1 MMSSR
6 ASPLARPG
14 TQGFSKV
21 GWVPTLQNH
30 ARMIFPAGMTSA
42 EAAVK
47 MRFLLSGIFVCCVLA
62 AAPVRADDITTG
74 VEYFAESAG
83 NKIRIWEKVA
93 GTADGKPVIVLAHGS
108 GTAGQGSFDLQVPDE
123 TDTSLMDVLARDGF
137 DVFAPDMRGFGLSTH
152 PETGVTTVE
161 AAEDLNAAVDV
172 IRALRHTDKVHVV
185 AWSWGTQ
192 YAGLFVIAHPEKVS
206 RFVSYA
212 QMHANS
218 PDILKRRERLEEF
231 RKGPYMD
238 VPEAAWKKRFS
249 SMTPETANGQDVID
263 AFAREAAR
271 VETRSPT
278 GPHIDMVTK
287 LPMLDAGKITVPTL
301 MIHGQYDDVADPPG
315 LMPFF
320 AALSCP
326 EKSYAVIPNAG
337 HMAHLQEGRSLLQSE
352 IASFL
357 RR

>member
-6 ASPLARPG
+6 ASPVARPG
-14 TQGFSKV
+14 TQGFSKA
-21 GWVPTLQNH
+21 GWVPALQNH
-30 ARMIFPAGMTSA
+30 ARMIFPAGMTRA

-47 MRFLLSGIFVCCVLA
+47 MRFLLPGIFVCCVLA

-287 LPMLDAGKITVPTL
+287 LPMLDADKITVPTL
-301 MIHGQYDDVADPPG
+301 MIHGQFDDVADIDG

-320 AALSCP
+320 KALANP
-326 EKSYAVIPNAG
+326 EKSYVIVPNAG

-352 IASFL
+352 IAGFL